1 VVEYALRNLKRPIG
15 VAQWETSIV
24 KALPKEF
31 KGILPT
37 VEEIEA
43 ELAAQIEIQLQS
55 RHRTSWTNDLEINSL
70 TALID
75 FMRQYAAYFYQI
87 NLSSLWVVT
96 PFFCSA
102 SRLPPL
108 RLRRAEG
115 DLQKPGVS

>member
-1 VVEYALRNLKRPIG
+1 MVEYALRNLKRPIG

-108 RLRRAEG
+108 RLRRA
-115 DLQKPGVS
+115 